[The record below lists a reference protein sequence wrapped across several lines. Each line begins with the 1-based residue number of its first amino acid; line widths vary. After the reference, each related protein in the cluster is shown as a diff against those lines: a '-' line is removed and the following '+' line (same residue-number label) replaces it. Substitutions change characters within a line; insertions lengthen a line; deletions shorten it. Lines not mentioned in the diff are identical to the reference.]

1 MNLKQYLQHHCGTL
15 TNCAEIM
22 QVSRQTLNT
31 YINSD
36 PEAVLR
42 YTSYLMKIDTIS
54 PRELIEAVY
63 VSVKQQK
70 VHEA

>member
-1 MNLKQYLQHHCGTL
+1 
-15 TNCAEIM
+15 M